1 MTAIPC
7 ACRFSAG
14 KAEPVAS
21 KTMLRFPF
29 LIFSSECVD
38 DAGNPLSLNIDAVTR
53 KLFLVT
59 ILR

>member
-21 KTMLRFPF
+21 KMMLRFPF

-38 DAGNPLSLNIDAVTR
+38 KAWNLPSLNIDAVTG
-53 KLFLVT
+53 KLFLMT